1 MGRKLKPDAH
11 RTGLQRRLATEVR
24 AGMAAS
30 SRSQADLSRETGI
43 GEPHISLLLRGLR
56 QGTISAWD
64 KLLRAAH
71 GSGASNVVGVRGD
84 SMTIRGGTLIAPPQ
98 TFVDE
103 LENIADTLNEAAE
116 IPQALNRPRRPVS
129 SLNPRRPA

>member
-84 SMTIRGGTLIAPPQ
+84 SMTIRGGTLIAPPLDVESAVIEVVKPLGLPAGTQ
-98 TFVDE
+98 VHVKRS
-103 LENIADTLNEAAE
+103 
-116 IPQALNRPRRPVS
+116 PS